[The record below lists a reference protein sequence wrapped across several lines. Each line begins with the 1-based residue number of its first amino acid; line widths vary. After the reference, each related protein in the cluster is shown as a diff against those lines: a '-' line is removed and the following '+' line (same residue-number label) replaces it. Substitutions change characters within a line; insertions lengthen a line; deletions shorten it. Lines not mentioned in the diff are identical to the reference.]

1 VKAWKTSQKLRSNGK
16 NQQTNGKKIK
26 EDIKENV
33 IKITEEEKKKRQ
45 TNLIKGL
52 KRHMETQSKRI
63 SSNNAT
69 AENRM
74 KAREELLF
82 LTSSLNKIGNET
94 LEKEKNQPKPDS

>member
-1 VKAWKTSQKLRSNGK
+1 MEDITELRSNGK
-16 NQQTNGKKIK
+16 NPQTKWKKKIK

-33 IKITEEEKKKRQ
+33 IKITEEERKKANK
-45 TNLIKGL
+45 LIKGL

-94 LEKEKNQPKPDS
+94 LEKEKESAQA